1 MNKTYKL
8 FISHSTK
15 DAEYIEM
22 FVELLEYLGMRG
34 EDIICS
40 SIPPYCVPLGNKTYD
55 WLIDK
60 FQHYNLHVVY
70 AFSKNYYASRPALN
84 EMGATW
90 ALKHRWTG
98 ILLPGFQFDELDG
111 CIDKT
116 QISIK
121 LDDRD
126 IRTLKYR
133 LGELKDELVKEFNLR
148 PVLES
153 TWERRRDEFL
163 RKIAVA
169 AQKRINDQQYI
180 LMMEKEEVESAL
192 LLVYAADGSGRIYKS
207 SNERVIRIS
216 VSGKRFM
223 RNSSAKESVR
233 WREALDKLLY
243 LEWIKDIGYGGK
255 VFEVTEEGYK
265 KADILK
271 ERMKINTLADPAK
284 ELKRFKKQIWEQ
296 VLGG

>member
-1 MNKTYKL
+1 MDKTYKL

-70 AFSKNYYASRPALN
+70 AFSKNYYASTPALN

-126 IRTLKYR
+126 TRT
-133 LGELKDELVKEFNLR
+133 
-148 PVLES
+148 
-153 TWERRRDEFL
+153 
-163 RKIAVA
+163 
-169 AQKRINDQQYI
+169 
-180 LMMEKEEVESAL
+180 
-192 LLVYAADGSGRIYKS
+192 
-207 SNERVIRIS
+207 
-216 VSGKRFM
+216 
-223 RNSSAKESVR
+223 
-233 WREALDKLLY
+233 
-243 LEWIKDIGYGGK
+243 
-255 VFEVTEEGYK
+255 
-265 KADILK
+265 
-271 ERMKINTLADPAK
+271 
-284 ELKRFKKQIWEQ
+284 
-296 VLGG
+296 